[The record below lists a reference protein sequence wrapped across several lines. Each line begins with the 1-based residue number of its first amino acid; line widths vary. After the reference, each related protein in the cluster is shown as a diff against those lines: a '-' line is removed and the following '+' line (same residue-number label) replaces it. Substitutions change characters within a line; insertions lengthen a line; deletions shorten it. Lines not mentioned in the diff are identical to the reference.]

1 MGDRT
6 PAFPSDHGDLMVPRC
21 GSPLHTKTQPRTQE
35 QDAQAQTVEKG
46 IAPSRSLP
54 NQLCVGVLS
63 SVLKLLPPPS
73 PLASCGCGQRRGE
86 CEQRA
91 ARTSC
96 VGVCVGLG
104 ACPACGPWSFR
115 FPSCALWQ
123 WWATFGVSEGVAP
136 CRWGTS
142 NISESCAKSSPC
154 SDKTNSIRSRSGE
167 SR

>member
-6 PAFPSDHGDLMVPRC
+6 PAFPSDHGDLMRAEMWVAPSHKNTTPDPRARRTSTDSRERDRPFTL
-21 GSPLHTKTQPRTQE
+21 SPQPTVRRRPLVG
-35 QDAQAQTVEKG
+35 AQA
-46 IAPSRSLP
+46 A
-54 NQLCVGVLS
+54 
-63 SVLKLLPPPS
+63 
-73 PLASCGCGQRRGE
+73 ASAEPARQCGCGQRRGE

-123 WWATFGVSEGVAP
+123 WWATFGVSEGVA